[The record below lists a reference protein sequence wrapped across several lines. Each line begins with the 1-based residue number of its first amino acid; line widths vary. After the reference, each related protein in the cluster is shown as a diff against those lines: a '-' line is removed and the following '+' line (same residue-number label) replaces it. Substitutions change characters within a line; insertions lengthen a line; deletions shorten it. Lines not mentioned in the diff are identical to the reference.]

1 MFDFSDRVVMVSGAS
16 GNLGQA
22 VARAF
27 LSAGAS
33 LALLDR
39 VPARLQGLF
48 PELTGSSDHML
59 LGSVDATDPDSVDS
73 AVQAAVAHFG
83 RLDVLA
89 NTVGGYR
96 AGTPVHQTSLET
108 WDFMLNLNART
119 AFVLSRAVLPPMLE
133 RGSGKIVHV
142 SARAALKGGGKAAA
156 YSISKSGIVRLVES
170 LSAEVRQQGI
180 NVNCILPGTIDTPQN
195 REAMPKAD
203 HGRWVPPEALADV
216 ILFLASDAA
225 RAVTGAAVPVYGRS

>member
-27 LSAGAS
+27 SSAGAS

-39 VPARLQGLF
+39 VPARLQVLL